1 MDTGILRRLGVLVLI
16 FIGAWLGVR
25 YLLPIALPFA
35 LGLVFALLAEPGV
48 RFLSRRLRIPRAVAS
63 ALAVGSGFVMIFA
76 LVWLVGA
83 AAYKELTVLASGLPG
98 FFEQISVTV
107 SRLRDWAM
115 GLAARAPEGL
125 NQSLQLWMG
134 NLFANG
140 SVLLEKAATGALGFV
155 GNLMGG
161 VPDGALLIGTAV
173 LSSFMIS
180 AQLPGLK
187 EKCAALISK
196 KRLKKGMAT
205 LGRLKT
211 ALAGWLKAQV
221 KLSGV
226 TLGITLAGYFLLRV
240 KNPVFWAVITA
251 LVDAVPLLGTGTVL
265 IPWCLIALLQGEK
278 IRALGLLGVYVTAA
292 LTRSMLEP
300 KLVGRHLGLNPLLT
314 LVALYAGYRFW
325 GVGGMIFAPVLAVMA
340 RQLASLK
347 E

>member
-1 MDTGILRRLGVLVLI
+1 MDTGILRRVGVLVLI

-25 YLLPIALPFA
+25 YLLPIVLPFG
-35 LGLVFALLAEPGV
+35 LGLIFALLAEPGV
-48 RFLSRRLRIPRAVAS
+48 RFLKNKLHVPRTAAS
-63 ALAVGSGFVMIFA
+63 ALAVGSGFVMIFV

-83 AAYKELTVLASGLPG
+83 AAYKEMTILASGLPA
-98 FFEQISVTV
+98 FFEQISAVVT
-107 SRLRDWAM
+107 RFRDWAL

-125 NQSLQLWMG
+125 TQSLQLWVG
-134 NLFANG
+134 NLFANS
-140 SVLLEKAATGALGFV
+140 SVVLEKTASGVLGFV
-155 GNLMGG
+155 GNLMSG

-187 EKCAALISK
+187 EKCKGLMSK
-196 KRLKKGMAT
+196 KRLQKGLST
-205 LGRLKT
+205 LRRLKG
-211 ALAGWLKAQV
+211 ALMGWLKAQV

-226 TLGITLAGYFLLRV
+226 TLGITLVGFFLLRV
-240 KNPVFWAVITA
+240 KNPVFWAIITA

-265 IPWCLIALLQGEK
+265 IPWCLVTLLQGQTV
-278 IRALGLLGVYVTAA
+278 RALGLLGVYVTAA

-300 KLVGRHLGLNPLLT
+300 RLVGRHLGLNPLLT
-314 LVALYAGYRFW
+314 LIALYAGYRLW
-325 GVGGMIFAPVLAVMA
+325 GVAGMIFAPVLAVMA